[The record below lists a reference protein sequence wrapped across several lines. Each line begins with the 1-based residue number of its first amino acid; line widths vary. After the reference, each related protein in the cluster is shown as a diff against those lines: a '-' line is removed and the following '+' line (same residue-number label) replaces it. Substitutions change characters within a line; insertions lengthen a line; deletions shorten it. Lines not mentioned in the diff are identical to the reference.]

1 MSESEE
7 RKPLLADEQESYTD
21 DKKTKDEEKKKPEGP
36 PPATLGQ
43 LFRYATSVDTICIL
57 FGSLFSLA
65 HGAGWPVLS
74 IVMGQMTDTFVAG
87 PNGSLIPPH
96 PNATFNPNA
105 TVESFED
112 KMTTYAIYYLII
124 GGAVL
129 FSGYL
134 QIACFMTACERQVNK
149 IRKHFFRAIL
159 RQEIGWFDKHQSGEL
174 TTRLSDDLER
184 VREGIGDKL
193 SLLIQFTAQFFA
205 GFAIG
210 FWKSWKMTLVMM
222 SLTPVL
228 AILAAYFSSLMQN
241 FAKREQALY
250 ADAGSVAEEVIS
262 CMRTVV
268 SFNGQK
274 QEVKRY
280 GKSLEETKQIGI
292 KKSMVTGLLLGSL
305 YLVMFGDYALSF
317 WYGNEQVKD
326 YITSMGAEGITPGTV
341 LTVFFCVMIGS
352 FSIGNAAPNIGSFV
366 TAKGAAAVVYE
377 IIDREPK
384 IDASSEKGQRPLSIQ
399 GALEFFGVNFT
410 YPTREDVQVLTNF
423 NLSIKP
429 GQTVALVGSS
439 GCGKSTIVNLIQRF
453 YDPDAGQVLLDGNNI
468 KDLNLN
474 WLRQN
479 IGVVSQEPVLFGC
492 TIAEN
497 IRLGNPN
504 ATITEI
510 EQAAKQANAHDFIKS
525 LPQSYNTLVGE
536 RGAQL
541 SGGQKQRVAI
551 ARALIRDPRILLLD
565 EATSALDSESENI
578 VQEALEKARQ
588 GRTTLVIA
596 HRLSTIQKADIIYVV
611 DKGEIIEQGTHGDLM
626 DKQGLYHSLV
636 TAQTLVDEDTV
647 EFALEEEEEE
657 EAVDA
662 VPDQTVKRPRS
673 RIKSTSSNDKSPQ
686 KLSRQMSRQLSRQM
700 SGQPE
705 GKDKADKEE
714 EPEEQEEYEPPK
726 YFRMIRENQPE
737 CGFIVLGIM
746 SSCVAGCTMPAFA
759 IFFGEMIKVF
769 IELGNNGLLW
779 SMMFL
784 ALGGINFLVYFVQ
797 ASSFGISGERLT
809 QRLRLGTFNAY
820 MRQDIAFF
828 DDKFHSTGALTTRL
842 ATDASLVKT
851 VSSFHSTGALTTR
864 LATDASLVK
873 TVSSFHSTGALTT
886 RLATDASLVKTVS
899 SFHSTGALTT
909 RLATDAFLVKTGSS
923 FHSTGALTTR
933 LATDAFLVKTGSS
946 FHSTGALTTRLA
958 TDAFLV
964 KTGSSFHSTGALTTR
979 LATDAFLVKTVSS
992 FHSTGSLTT
1001 RLATD
1006 ASLVKTVSS
1015 FHSTGAL
1022 TTRLATDASLVKTA
1036 TGVRIGMVF
1045 QSLFGLVAALVIAFY
1060 YGWALALVVLGI
1072 VPVIGFASSLQIKV
1086 LKGRHEEDK
1095 SKLEDAGK
1103 TAAETIENIRTVQSL
1118 TTEKHFYNEY
1128 SHSLVGPLRSMIKQ
1142 AHWYGIAFGLGQ
1154 GVIFMT
1160 YAGAFRFGAWQVEIG
1175 EMTADNVFKVFFAI
1189 AFTAMVIGQSSSF
1202 LPEYSKAKHAAGLIF
1217 KAFDTIPPIDIYSK
1231 RGTYLQKVD
1240 GLIQFKEVNFC
1251 YPTRPEVKVLK
1262 GVNMKVDPGQTVALV
1277 GQSGCGKSTV
1287 ISLLQRFYDPESGE
1301 IMIDGIDIK
1310 ELHLHKMRSFI
1321 SVVSQEPI
1329 LFNCSIRDNIAY
1341 GLEETAGMDDII
1353 TAARDANIHE
1363 FITSQPMGYDTVV
1376 GEKGTQL
1383 SGGQKQR
1390 VAIARALIRNP
1401 KILLLDEATS
1411 ALDSESEKLVQEAL
1425 DKAQEGRTCIV
1436 IAHRLSTIQNADVI
1450 FVMDNGAIV
1459 ESGTHQ
1465 TLLAK
1470 KGVYNSLVS
1479 AQQFIK

>member
-1 MSESEE
+1 MMENNVKLKYVKKTNIENGNDQKNDEKNKSDSNDTKRGASESIQNGV
-7 RKPLLADEQESYTD
+7 K
-21 DKKTKDEEKKKPEGP
+21 KDEKSLESTDKGTEVKGKDAKNDGKPDGP

-43 LFRYATSVDTICIL
+43 LFRYATCVDTICIL

-87 PNGSLIPPH
+87 PNGSLIPPD
-96 PNATFNPNA
+96 PNATHNPNV

-112 KMTTYAIYYLII
+112 KMTTYALYYLII
-124 GGAVL
+124 GGVVL
-129 FSGYL
+129 LSGYL

-149 IRKHFFRAIL
+149 IRKQFFQAIL

-193 SLLIQFTAQFFA
+193 SLLIQFVAQFFA

-210 FWKSWKMTLVMM
+210 FYKSWNMTLVMM
-222 SLTPVL
+222 SLTPLL
-228 AILAAYFSSLMQN
+228 AILGGYFSGLMQN

-317 WYGNEQVKD
+317 WYGNEQVKKF
-326 YITSMGAEGITPGTV
+326 ITSNGEDGITPGTV

-377 IIDREPK
+377 IIDRKPK

-399 GALEFFGVNFT
+399 GALQFLGVNFT

-636 TAQTLVDEDTV
+636 TAQTLVNEDTA
-647 EFALEEEEEE
+647 ELALEEDEEE
-657 EAVDA
+657 EAADA
-662 VPDQTVKRPRS
+662 VPDQTVKRQRS
-673 RIKSTSSNDKSPQ
+673 RIKSTSSDDKSPQ
-686 KLSRQMSRQLSRQM
+686 KLSRQLSRQT
-700 SGQPE
+700 SGLSD
-705 GKDKADKEE
+705 GKDKTDKEE
-714 EPEEQEEYEPPK
+714 EPEEQEEYEPPR
-726 YFRMIRENQPE
+726 YFRMIHENQPE

-746 SSCVAGCTMPAFA
+746 ASCVAGCTMPAFA

-820 MRQDIAFF
+820 MRQDIAFY
-828 DDKFHSTGALTTRL
+828 DDK
-842 ATDASLVKT
+842 
-851 VSSFHSTGALTTR
+851 
-864 LATDASLVK
+864 
-873 TVSSFHSTGALTT
+873 
-886 RLATDASLVKTVS
+886 
-899 SFHSTGALTT
+899 
-909 RLATDAFLVKTGSS
+909 
-923 FHSTGALTTR
+923 
-933 LATDAFLVKTGSS
+933 
-946 FHSTGALTTRLA
+946 
-958 TDAFLV
+958 
-964 KTGSSFHSTGALTTR
+964 
-979 LATDAFLVKTVSS
+979 
-992 FHSTGSLTT
+992 
-1001 RLATD
+1001 
-1006 ASLVKTVSS
+1006 

-1045 QSLFGLVAALVIAFY
+1045 QSMFGLVAALVIAFY

-1072 VPVIGFASSLQIKV
+1072 VPIIGFASSLQIKV

-1095 SKLEDAGK
+1095 GKLEEAGK

-1118 TTEKHFYNEY
+1118 TTEKHFYHEY

-1217 KAFDTIPPIDIYSK
+1217 KAFDTVPSIDIYSK

-1240 GLIQFKEVNFC
+1240 GLIQFKDVNFC

-1262 GVNMKVDPGQTVALV
+1262 GVNMKVEPGQTVALV

-1310 ELHLHKMRSFI
+1310 DLHLHKMRSFI

-1329 LFNCSIRDNIAY
+1329 LFNCSISDNIAY
-1341 GLEETAGMDDII
+1341 GLEETAGMDDVIA
-1353 TAARDANIHE
+1353 AARDANIHE
-1363 FITSQPMGYDTVV
+1363 FITSQPMGYDTIV

-1450 FVMDNGAIV
+1450 FVMDSGAIV

>member
-1 MSESEE
+1 
-7 RKPLLADEQESYTD
+7 
-21 DKKTKDEEKKKPEGP
+21 
-36 PPATLGQ
+36 
-43 LFRYATSVDTICIL
+43 
-57 FGSLFSLA
+57 
-65 HGAGWPVLS
+65 
-74 IVMGQMTDTFVAG
+74 
-87 PNGSLIPPH
+87 
-96 PNATFNPNA
+96 
-105 TVESFED
+105 
-112 KMTTYAIYYLII
+112 
-124 GGAVL
+124 
-129 FSGYL
+129 
-134 QIACFMTACERQVNK
+134 
-149 IRKHFFRAIL
+149 
-159 RQEIGWFDKHQSGEL
+159 
-174 TTRLSDDLER
+174 
-184 VREGIGDKL
+184 
-193 SLLIQFTAQFFA
+193 
-205 GFAIG
+205 
-210 FWKSWKMTLVMM
+210 
-222 SLTPVL
+222 
-228 AILAAYFSSLMQN
+228 
-241 FAKREQALY
+241 
-250 ADAGSVAEEVIS
+250 
-262 CMRTVV
+262 MRTVV

-317 WYGNEQVKD
+317 WYGNEQVKKF
-326 YITSMGAEGITPGTV
+326 ITSNGEDGITPGTV

-377 IIDREPK
+377 IIDRKPK

-399 GALEFFGVNFT
+399 GALQFLGVNFT

-497 IRLGNPN
+497 IRLGNRN

-636 TAQTLVDEDTV
+636 TAQTLVNEDTA
-647 EFALEEEEEE
+647 ELALEEDEEE
-657 EAVDA
+657 EAADA
-662 VPDQTVKRPRS
+662 VPDQTVKRQRS
-673 RIKSTSSNDKSPQ
+673 RIKSTSSDDKSPQ
-686 KLSRQMSRQLSRQM
+686 KLSRQLSRQT
-700 SGQPE
+700 SGLSD

-714 EPEEQEEYEPPK
+714 EPEEQEEYEPPR
-726 YFRMIRENQPE
+726 YFRMIHENQPE

-746 SSCVAGCTMPAFA
+746 ASCVAGCTMPAFA

-820 MRQDIAFF
+820 MRQDIAFY
-828 DDKFHSTGALTTRL
+828 DDK
-842 ATDASLVKT
+842 
-851 VSSFHSTGALTTR
+851 
-864 LATDASLVK
+864 
-873 TVSSFHSTGALTT
+873 
-886 RLATDASLVKTVS
+886 
-899 SFHSTGALTT
+899 
-909 RLATDAFLVKTGSS
+909 
-923 FHSTGALTTR
+923 
-933 LATDAFLVKTGSS
+933 
-946 FHSTGALTTRLA
+946 
-958 TDAFLV
+958 
-964 KTGSSFHSTGALTTR
+964 
-979 LATDAFLVKTVSS
+979 
-992 FHSTGSLTT
+992 
-1001 RLATD
+1001 
-1006 ASLVKTVSS
+1006 

-1045 QSLFGLVAALVIAFY
+1045 QSMFGLVAALVIAFY

-1072 VPVIGFASSLQIKV
+1072 VPIIGFASSLQIKV

-1095 SKLEDAGK
+1095 GKLEEAGK

-1118 TTEKHFYNEY
+1118 TTEKHFYHEY

-1217 KAFDTIPPIDIYSK
+1217 KAFDTVPSIDIYSK

-1240 GLIQFKEVNFC
+1240 GLIQFKDVNFC

-1262 GVNMKVDPGQTVALV
+1262 GVNMKVEPGQTVALV

-1310 ELHLHKMRSFI
+1310 DLHLHKMRSFI

-1329 LFNCSIRDNIAY
+1329 LFNCSISDNIAY
-1341 GLEETAGMDDII
+1341 GLEETAGMDDVIA
-1353 TAARDANIHE
+1353 AARDANIHE
-1363 FITSQPMGYDTVV
+1363 FITSQPMGYDTIV
-1376 GEKGTQL
+1376 
-1383 SGGQKQR
+1383 
-1390 VAIARALIRNP
+1390 
-1401 KILLLDEATS
+1401 DEATS

-1450 FVMDNGAIV
+1450 FVMDSGAIV

>member
-851 VSSFHSTGALTTR
+851 
-864 LATDASLVK
+864 
-873 TVSSFHSTGALTT
+873 
-886 RLATDASLVKTVS
+886 
-899 SFHSTGALTT
+899 
-909 RLATDAFLVKTGSS
+909 
-923 FHSTGALTTR
+923 
-933 LATDAFLVKTGSS
+933 
-946 FHSTGALTTRLA
+946 
-958 TDAFLV
+958 
-964 KTGSSFHSTGALTTR
+964 
-979 LATDAFLVKTVSS
+979 
-992 FHSTGSLTT
+992 
-1001 RLATD
+1001 
-1006 ASLVKTVSS
+1006 
-1015 FHSTGAL
+1015 
-1022 TTRLATDASLVKTA
+1022 A

-1341 GLEETAGMDDII
+1341 GLEETAGMDDVI

>member
-1 MSESEE
+1 MTRKSRDQKIDQRGKEVLDFCISKQIRILNGRVLGDTFGNFTCYTPNGASVVDYVAVSEE
-7 RKPLLADEQESYTD
+7 
-21 DKKTKDEEKKKPEGP
+21 
-36 PPATLGQ
+36 
-43 LFRYATSVDTICIL
+43 IL
-57 FGSLFSLA
+57 EN
-65 HGAGWPVLS
+65 VLYFKVS
-74 IVMGQMTDTFVAG
+74 RF
-87 PNGSLIPPH
+87 IP
-96 PNATFNPNA
+96 T
-105 TVESFED
+105 
-112 KMTTYAIYYLII
+112 
-124 GGAVL
+124 
-129 FSGYL
+129 
-134 QIACFMTACERQVNK
+134 
-149 IRKHFFRAIL
+149 
-159 RQEIGWFDKHQSGEL
+159 
-174 TTRLSDDLER
+174 LSDCHCKLEW
-184 VREGIGDKL
+184 EL
-193 SLLIQFTAQFFA
+193 SAKYCVPGENDIPIQLKNMTPNYIWTDCSAIKFQETLSSDTLQNYILEFNNSTIQFTQ
-205 GFAIG
+205 
-210 FWKSWKMTLVMM
+210 
-222 SLTPVL
+222 
-228 AILAAYFSSLMQN
+228 
-241 FAKREQALY
+241 
-250 ADAGSVAEEVIS
+250 
-262 CMRTVV
+262 
-268 SFNGQK
+268 
-274 QEVKRY
+274 
-280 GKSLEETKQIGI
+280 
-292 KKSMVTGLLLGSL
+292 
-305 YLVMFGDYALSF
+305 
-317 WYGNEQVKD
+317 
-326 YITSMGAEGITPGTV
+326 TS
-341 LTVFFCVMIGS
+341 VFFCVMIGS

-377 IIDREPK
+377 IIDRKPK

-399 GALEFFGVNFT
+399 GALQFLGVNFT

-636 TAQTLVDEDTV
+636 TAQTLVNEDTA
-647 EFALEEEEEE
+647 ELALEEDEEE
-657 EAVDA
+657 EAADA
-662 VPDQTVKRPRS
+662 VPDQTVKRQRS
-673 RIKSTSSNDKSPQ
+673 RIKSTSSDDKSPQ
-686 KLSRQMSRQLSRQM
+686 KLSRQLSRQT
-700 SGQPE
+700 SGLSD
-705 GKDKADKEE
+705 GKEKADKEE
-714 EPEEQEEYEPPK
+714 EPEEQEEYEPPR
-726 YFRMIRENQPE
+726 YFRMIHENQPE

-746 SSCVAGCTMPAFA
+746 ASCVAGCTMPAFA

-820 MRQDIAFF
+820 MRQDIAFY
-828 DDKFHSTGALTTRL
+828 DDK
-842 ATDASLVKT
+842 
-851 VSSFHSTGALTTR
+851 
-864 LATDASLVK
+864 
-873 TVSSFHSTGALTT
+873 
-886 RLATDASLVKTVS
+886 
-899 SFHSTGALTT
+899 
-909 RLATDAFLVKTGSS
+909 
-923 FHSTGALTTR
+923 
-933 LATDAFLVKTGSS
+933 
-946 FHSTGALTTRLA
+946 
-958 TDAFLV
+958 
-964 KTGSSFHSTGALTTR
+964 
-979 LATDAFLVKTVSS
+979 
-992 FHSTGSLTT
+992 
-1001 RLATD
+1001 
-1006 ASLVKTVSS
+1006 

-1045 QSLFGLVAALVIAFY
+1045 QSMFGLVAALVIAFY

-1072 VPVIGFASSLQIKV
+1072 VPIIGFASSLQIKV

-1095 SKLEDAGK
+1095 GKLEEAGK

-1118 TTEKHFYNEY
+1118 TTEKHFYHEY

-1217 KAFDTIPPIDIYSK
+1217 KAFDTVPSIDIYSK

-1240 GLIQFKEVNFC
+1240 GLIQFKDVNFC

-1262 GVNMKVDPGQTVALV
+1262 GVNMKVEPGQTVALV

-1310 ELHLHKMRSFI
+1310 DLHLHKMRSFI

-1329 LFNCSIRDNIAY
+1329 LFNCSISDNIAY
-1341 GLEETAGMDDII
+1341 GLEETAGMDDVIA
-1353 TAARDANIHE
+1353 AARDANIHE
-1363 FITSQPMGYDTVV
+1363 FITSQPMGYDTIV

-1450 FVMDNGAIV
+1450 FVMDSGAIV

>member
-851 VSSFHSTGALTTR
+851 
-864 LATDASLVK
+864 
-873 TVSSFHSTGALTT
+873 
-886 RLATDASLVKTVS
+886 
-899 SFHSTGALTT
+899 
-909 RLATDAFLVKTGSS
+909 
-923 FHSTGALTTR
+923 
-933 LATDAFLVKTGSS
+933 
-946 FHSTGALTTRLA
+946 
-958 TDAFLV
+958 
-964 KTGSSFHSTGALTTR
+964 
-979 LATDAFLVKTVSS
+979 
-992 FHSTGSLTT
+992 
-1001 RLATD
+1001 
-1006 ASLVKTVSS
+1006 
-1015 FHSTGAL
+1015 
-1022 TTRLATDASLVKTA
+1022 A

>member
-7 RKPLLADEQESYTD
+7 RKPLLADASDEQESYTD

-105 TVESFED
+105 TTESFED

-317 WYGNEQVKD
+317 WYGNEQVKE

-636 TAQTLVDEDTV
+636 TAQTLVNEDAV

-673 RIKSTSSNDKSPQ
+673 RIKSTSSDDKSPQ

-700 SGQPE
+700 SGQPA

-726 YFRMIRENQPE
+726 YFRMIHENQPE

-746 SSCVAGCTMPAFA
+746 ASCVAGCTMPAFA

-797 ASSFGISGERLT
+797 ASSFGISGEKLT

-828 DDKFHSTGALTTRL
+828 DDK
-842 ATDASLVKT
+842 
-851 VSSFHSTGALTTR
+851 
-864 LATDASLVK
+864 
-873 TVSSFHSTGALTT
+873 
-886 RLATDASLVKTVS
+886 
-899 SFHSTGALTT
+899 
-909 RLATDAFLVKTGSS
+909 
-923 FHSTGALTTR
+923 
-933 LATDAFLVKTGSS
+933 
-946 FHSTGALTTRLA
+946 
-958 TDAFLV
+958 
-964 KTGSSFHSTGALTTR
+964 
-979 LATDAFLVKTVSS
+979 
-992 FHSTGSLTT
+992 
-1001 RLATD
+1001 
-1006 ASLVKTVSS
+1006 

-1095 SKLEDAGK
+1095 GKLEDAGK

-1118 TTEKHFYNEY
+1118 TTEKHFYHEY
-1128 SHSLVGPLRSMIKQ
+1128 SHALVGPLRSMIKQ

-1202 LPEYSKAKHAAGLIF
+1202 LPEYAKAKHAAGLIF

-1240 GLIQFKEVNFC
+1240 GLIQFKEVSFC

-1262 GVNMKVDPGQTVALV
+1262 GVNMKVEPGQTVALV

-1310 ELHLHKMRSFI
+1310 DLHLHKMRSFI

-1450 FVMDNGAIV
+1450 FVMDNGTIV